1 MEASLAQFMSANQSG
16 IVVFVCAAIFLLV
29 SAITYGVA
37 TTLRNREEI
46 RRRALFPD
54 GASSD
59 DGKGRGRNPAQHKLA
74 GTSRILSSV
83 ASNFVPD
90 NKKSV
95 STVRKDLTQ
104 AGFFKP
110 SAIAWYFFIRIIL
123 AVLLPTLL
131 FIVNSLWPLEL
142 ETTRWL
148 TTLAGVGIL
157 GLVLPSLVVSQ
168 RKKMLQQQ
176 CRNGFPDF
184 LDLLV
189 VCSEAG
195 IAMEAALQ
203 RVSTELAQTYPFLGV
218 NLHMASLELRA
229 GRPLIEAFNNLADRI
244 GIEDAYNL
252 GSLLQQSDE
261 LGTSLADALRV
272 YSDEMRDKRMSRA
285 EEKAH
290 ALPAKIS
297 VPLIMFVFPSILI
310 VILLP
315 VFVQF
320 STKF

>member
-1 MEASLAQFMSANQSG
+1 MEASLAKFMSANQSE
-16 IVVFVCAAIFLLV
+16 IVLFVCAAIFLLV
-29 SAITYGVA
+29 SAVTYGVA
-37 TTLRNREEI
+37 STLRSREEI
-46 RRRALFPD
+46 RRRALFPGGVSGD
-54 GASSD
+54 VQ
-59 DGKGRGRNPAQHKLA
+59 GRRRNPAQHKLA
-74 GTSRILSSV
+74 GTSRLLSSV
-83 ASNFVPD
+83 ASNFVPAD
-90 NKKSV
+90 KKSV
-95 STVRKDLTQ
+95 SSMRKDLTQ

-110 SAIAWYFFIRIIL
+110 SAVAWYFFIRIVL
-123 AVLLPTLL
+123 AVLLPALL
-131 FIVNSLWPLEL
+131 FIVNGIWPLEL
-142 ETTRWL
+142 ETTQWL
-148 TTLAGVGIL
+148 GLLAGSSAL
-157 GLVLPSLVVSQ
+157 GLFLPSIVVSR

-189 VCSEAG
+189 VCAEAG

-261 LGTSLADALRV
+261 LGTSLSDALRV

-290 ALPAKIS
+290 ALPAKIT

-310 VILLP
+310 VIMLP
-315 VFVQF
+315 VVV
-320 STKF
+320 KFGASF

>member
-1 MEASLAQFMSANQSG
+1 MEASLAKFMSANQSE
-16 IVVFVCAAIFLLV
+16 IVLFVCAAIFLLV
-29 SAITYGVA
+29 SAVTYGVA
-37 TTLRNREEI
+37 STLRSREEI
-46 RRRALFPD
+46 RRRALFPGGVSGD
-54 GASSD
+54 VQ
-59 DGKGRGRNPAQHKLA
+59 GRRRNPAQHKLA
-74 GTSRILSSV
+74 GTSRLLSSV
-83 ASNFVPD
+83 ASNFVPAD
-90 NKKSV
+90 KKSV
-95 STVRKDLTQ
+95 SSMRKDLTQ

-110 SAIAWYFFIRIIL
+110 SAVAWYFFIRIVL
-123 AVLLPTLL
+123 AVLLPALL
-131 FIVNSLWPLEL
+131 FIVNGIWPLEL
-142 ETTRWL
+142 ETTQWL
-148 TTLAGVGIL
+148 GLLAGSSAL
-157 GLVLPSLVVSQ
+157 GLFLPSIVVSR

-189 VCSEAG
+189 VCAEAG

-252 GSLLQQSDE
+252 GSLLQQSEE
-261 LGTSLADALRV
+261 LGTSLSDALRV

-290 ALPAKIS
+290 ALPAKIT

-310 VILLP
+310 VIMLP
-315 VFVQF
+315 VVV
-320 STKF
+320 KFGASF

>member
-1 MEASLAQFMSANQSG
+1 MAQFISANQSG
-16 IVVFVCAAIFLLV
+16 IVLFVCAAVFLLV
-29 SAITYGVA
+29 SAITFGVA

-54 GASSD
+54 GGHGGQA
-59 DGKGRGRNPAQHKLA
+59 GGRGRMPAQHKLA

-95 STVRKDLTQ
+95 STARKDLAQ

-110 SAIAWYFFIRIIL
+110 SAIAWYFFIRIVL
-123 AVLLPTLL
+123 AILLPTAL
-131 FIVNSLWPLEL
+131 FIVNSIWPFEL
-142 ETTRWL
+142 ETTQWL
-148 TTLAGVGIL
+148 STLAGAGIL
-157 GLVLPSLVVSQ
+157 GLVLPSMVVSR

-203 RVSTELAQTYPFLGV
+203 RVSGELAQTYPFLGV

-229 GRPLIEAFNNLADRI
+229 GQPLTEAFANLADRI
-244 GIEDAYNL
+244 GIEDAHNL
-252 GSLLQQSDE
+252 GSLLQQSEE

-290 ALPAKIS
+290 ALPAKMA
-297 VPLIMFVFPSILI
+297 VPLIVFVFPTILI

-320 STKF
+320 STKL